1 MQEHG
6 KSRDRREARLAVKRE
21 ADAHLITKAID
32 QERLDIANAPIL
44 ADITR
49 LKAELA
55 NPAFDPYSDPEWER
69 EREEEMG
76 FQTQDDLYEASLDRA
91 FMDDHHDDEF
101 EDELLMRIL
110 FA

>member
-6 KSRDRREARLAVKRE
+6 KSRDRREARLEVRRE
-21 ADAHLITKAID
+21 ADDHLVTKVIE
-32 QERLDIANAPIL
+32 QEQLALANAPIL
-44 ADITR
+44 ADI
-49 LKAELA
+49 AELEAEQA
-55 NPAFDPYSDPEWER
+55 NPGALYCDPEWER
-69 EREEEMG
+69 EREHEMG
-76 FQTQDDLYEASLDRA
+76 FQTQDDLYDIGLDGA